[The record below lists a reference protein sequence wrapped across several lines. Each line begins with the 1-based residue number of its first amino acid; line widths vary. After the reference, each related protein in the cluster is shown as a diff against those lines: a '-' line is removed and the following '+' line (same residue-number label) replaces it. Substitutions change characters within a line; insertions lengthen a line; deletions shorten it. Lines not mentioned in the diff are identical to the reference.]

1 MTAIWVI
8 LAILMIGI
16 MILVHELGHFVVGRL
31 CGIGVE
37 EFSIGFGP
45 KIFGWRKKEIDYSLR
60 AIPLGGYVRF
70 TGEDEDSADANAF
83 NNHPVWKRFLT
94 VVAGASMNFV
104 LAFVAILLLFS
115 LYGVIQVPEFSAVE
129 PGSPAEMAGLMA
141 GDRVVA
147 VDGIEISYDQQGFN
161 EMYELFSAR
170 TDGTPFQLTIERGGE
185 EFDVSVSKAQTEEGA
200 WQMGVLLG
208 VTRRVS
214 FPLAFEASCQAFVG
228 MSGMLLDF
236 LKNLVFRGE
245 GVEQVSGTVG
255 AIGQASQ
262 YIQQGFDMVLN
273 VFASISLNLGI
284 MNLLPL
290 PALDGGRLVFLAIE
304 GIFRKPVP
312 RDKEGMVHAVGM
324 ILLFGLMIVLTYS
337 DIMKMIAG

>member
-16 MILVHELGHFVVGRL
+16 MILVHELGHFAVGRL

-45 KIFGWRKKEIDYSLR
+45 KIFGWRRKEIDYSLR

-70 TGEDEDSADANAF
+70 TGEDEDSPEANAF

-94 VVAGASMNFV
+94 VAAGASMNFV
-104 LAFVAILLLFS
+104 LAFVAIVLLFS
-115 LYGVIQVPEFSAVE
+115 LYGVIQVPEFSAIE

-141 GDRVVA
+141 GDRVLA
-147 VDGIEISYDQQGFN
+147 VDGVEISYDQQGFN
-161 EMYELFSAR
+161 EMYALFSAR
-170 TDGTPFQLTIERGGE
+170 TDDTPFTLTIGRGDE
-185 EFDVSVSKAQTEEGA
+185 VIEAVVSKAQTEDGA

-208 VTRRVS
+208 VTQRVS
-214 FPLAFEASCQAFVG
+214 FPVAFKASCEAFVE

-245 GVEQVSGTVG
+245 GADQVSGTVG
-255 AIGQASQ
+255 AISQASQ

-337 DIMKMIAG
+337 DIMKMIGG

>member
-141 GDRVVA
+141 GDRIVA

-245 GVEQVSGTVG
+245 GVEQVLGTVG

>member
-1 MTAIWVI
+1 VTVVYVI
-8 LAILMIGI
+8 LAILMIGV
-16 MILVHELGHFVVGRL
+16 MILVHELGHYTVGRL
-31 CGIGVE
+31 CGIGIE

-45 KIFGWRKKEIDYSLR
+45 KILGWRKKEIDYSLR

-70 TGEDEDSADANAF
+70 MGEDEDNPSENAF

-94 VVAGASMNFV
+94 VIAGASMNFI
-104 LAFVAILLLFS
+104 LAFAAILMLFS
-115 LYGVIQVPEFSAVE
+115 LYGVTNVPVLSGIE
-129 PGSPAEMAGLMA
+129 PGSPAEMAGLMV
-141 GDRVVA
+141 GDRIAA
-147 VDGIEISYDQQGFN
+147 VDGVEISFDQGGFN
-161 EMYELFSAR
+161 EMYAMFSAR
-170 TDGTPFQLTIERGGE
+170 TDATPFELTVERGGE
-185 EFDVSVSKAQTEEGA
+185 TFDVAISKAQTEEGA
-200 WQMGVLLG
+200 WQLGVLLG
-208 VTRRVS
+208 ETQRVS
-214 FPLAFEASCQAFVG
+214 FPAAFEASCQAFVET
-228 MSGMLLDF
+228 SKLMLNF

-245 GVEQVSGTVG
+245 GADQVSGTVG

-290 PALDGGRLVFLAIE
+290 PALDGGRLVFLLIE

-312 RDKEGMVHAVGM
+312 REKEGMVHAVGM

>member
-1 MTAIWVI
+1 MTVVYVI
-8 LAILMIGI
+8 LAILMIGV
-16 MILVHELGHFVVGRL
+16 MILVHELGHYTVGRL
-31 CGIGVE
+31 CGIGIE

-45 KIFGWRKKEIDYSLR
+45 KILGWRKKEIDYSLR

-70 TGEDEDSADANAF
+70 MGEDEDNPSENAF
-83 NNHPVWKRFLT
+83 NNHSVWKRFLT
-94 VVAGASMNFV
+94 VIAGASMNFI
-104 LAFVAILLLFS
+104 LAFAAILMLFS
-115 LYGVIQVPEFSAVE
+115 LYGVTNVPVLSGIE
-129 PGSPAEMAGLMA
+129 PGSPAEMAGLMP
-141 GDRVVA
+141 GDRIAA
-147 VDGIEISYDQQGFN
+147 VDGVEISFDQGGFN
-161 EMYELFSAR
+161 EMYAMFSAR
-170 TDGTPFQLTIERGGE
+170 TDATPFELTVERGGE
-185 EFDVSVSKAQTEEGA
+185 TFDVAISKAQTEEGA
-200 WQMGVLLG
+200 WQLGVLLDE
-208 VTRRVS
+208 TQRVS
-214 FPLAFEASCQAFVG
+214 FPAAFEASCQAFVET
-228 MSGMLLDF
+228 SKLMLNF

-245 GVEQVSGTVG
+245 GADQVSGTVG

-290 PALDGGRLVFLAIE
+290 PALDGGRLVFLLIE

-312 RDKEGMVHAVGM
+312 REKEGMVHAVGM